1 MADMQNWKPAKFY
14 RHKPGNPLMLRCNN
28 IESTGCTTIHIHQ
41 GPIYIFFVYSEDGHD
56 DAQVEKSLRIAVTAL
71 YS

>member
-1 MADMQNWKPAKFY
+1 
-14 RHKPGNPLMLRCNN
+14 MLRCNN

-41 GPIYIFFVYSEDGHD
+41 GPIYIFFVCSEDGHD
-56 DAQVEKSLRIAVTAL
+56 DAQVEKSLRVAVTAL